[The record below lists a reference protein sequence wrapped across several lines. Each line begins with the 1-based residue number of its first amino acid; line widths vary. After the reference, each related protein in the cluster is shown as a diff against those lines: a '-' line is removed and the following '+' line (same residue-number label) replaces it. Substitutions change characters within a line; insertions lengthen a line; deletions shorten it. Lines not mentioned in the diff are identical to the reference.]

1 MPDIRLVRPRGSYV
15 WLLVGG
21 LIAASLSVLLV
32 TWFAGDP
39 TEAARTNQV
48 GARANFG
55 SERAPVIPVAP
66 TPFEAVSELS
76 EDDLGRLVHLTAVA
90 ESRLAGNSVWVRS
103 AGGRRILVRFEPPPP
118 EGTRL
123 PIYPGAGV
131 SLDGYIQKIARAELK
146 VRLDSLGVASPAPP
160 RAWAA
165 SSATSRTAAS
175 CASTRSSSRT
185 STSRC
190 ARRRSRA
197 SPARRPRRRPARGR
211 GGKGMRWR
219 PQDLDRLERAID
231 EGARVQL
238 ARRGTEYVIQPR
250 ELRIEG
256 ATEVI
261 LAGTPTPGW
270 R

>member
-21 LIAASLSVLLV
+21 LIAASLAVLLF

-55 SERAPVIPVAP
+55 SARAPVIPVAP

-76 EDDLGRLVHLTAVA
+76 EDDLGRLVRLTAVA
-90 ESRLAGNSVWVRS
+90 ESRLAGNAVWVRA

-118 EGTRL
+118 EGTRI
-123 PIYPGAGV
+123 PIYPGAAV

-146 VRLDSLGVASPAPP
+146 VRLDSLGVRLPRPTPRAGGKFGDIPDSGFIRIDSLFVKNFYISVRPEAIPGVSPTAAPP
-160 RAWAA
+160 A
-165 SSATSRTAAS
+165 
-175 CASTRSSSRT
+175 
-185 STSRC
+185 
-190 ARRRSRA
+190 
-197 SPARRPRRRPARGR
+197 
-211 GGKGMRWR
+211 
-219 PQDLDRLERAID
+219 
-231 EGARVQL
+231 GA
-238 ARRGTEYVIQPR
+238 G
-250 ELRIEG
+250 
-256 ATEVI
+256 
-261 LAGTPTPGW
+261 AGTG